1 MQRYIIPSQL
11 IGNHVAIYLVG
22 ATERRGPY
30 QLLMDGVSWLGAIQG
45 GGNLLSASRQLAPSR
60 FSLVWVCRHCSQFK
74 TDELSKWGTIYV
86 LKGWHRC
93 VFNKQLCCLTLLKL
107 DHLLVY
113 WVKVRSFVFICILFV
128 CLHEDD
134 VRNRLGSLF
143 SPTAACDGLSSLSPS
158 GSLVTHPPNRVK
170 DK

>member
-1 MQRYIIPSQL
+1 MINAKVHNPKSVDRESCGNLPSRSD
-11 IGNHVAIYLVG
+11 G
-22 ATERRGPY
+22 A
-30 QLLMDGVSWLGAIQG
+30 SWALPITHGRCIMAWSNP

-74 TDELSKWGTIYV
+74 TDELGKWGTIYV
-86 LKGWHRC
+86 LIGWHRC

-113 WVKVRSFVFICILFV
+113 WVKVRSFVFICILNV
-128 CLHEDD
+128 CLHEAD

-158 GSLVTHPPNRVK
+158 VRKSCDTSTE
-170 DK
+170 